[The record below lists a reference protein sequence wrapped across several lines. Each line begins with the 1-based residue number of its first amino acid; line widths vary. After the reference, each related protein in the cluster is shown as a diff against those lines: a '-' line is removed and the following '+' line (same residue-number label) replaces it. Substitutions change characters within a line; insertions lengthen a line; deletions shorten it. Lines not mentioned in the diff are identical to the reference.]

1 MTGSMEKLCFPLLI
15 CSFVTTNQQRRK
27 TDKKL
32 LCIALALMM
41 AISLCVP
48 VSAAEEE
55 TEAAFVPEEYTTEEL
70 LAMDQELDSDGDGLV
85 DVIELVYEFN
95 RYSPDTDGDGVNDY
109 TEFCITC
116 TDPLVP
122 DGQLDTDGDGL
133 TNAEE
138 AVYGTNPDD
147 LDTDNDTFGDYAEI
161 VELGTD
167 PLVKNNTADSATVV
181 TPSSPITTVPDE
193 SALNPA
199 ADIVGPGTGGTSAY
213 SGTLYTKYD
222 GTTYTSSVSYTFN
235 TNWFFDDNLTYNSQL
250 AVVSSLLSAIAYDN
264 NRLVVPY
271 TDMASS
277 TNATAIWDWMD
288 YHGFENTGVSYDLD
302 YSSTNTSGY
311 QDQHVSEMFI
321 GHKEAT
327 YGSSTKNIIC
337 IVIRGTN
344 GTLDEWQSNFDLGGD
359 STPHDEWTASLNH
372 MGFDITVN
380 RLSSKL
386 SAYMSANGLNSSN
399 SILWFTGHSRGGA
412 LANLLA
418 AKRVNA
424 GYKVFAYTF
433 ASPGTTISTNTGAT
447 KYSCIFNII
456 NEDDLVPQLPMSAW
470 GFNRYGVDKPGS
482 IEDNYASQW
491 DALVSGSVNY
501 TSNPTLMN
509 QTIEDFAN
517 ISDGRNNCYTY
528 RTGLDA
534 YYVDALYPTYESAQ
548 MSGEITAESFGLTVV
563 APYLKP
569 SKHALSALAIAN
581 SIRHPHDVESYY
593 LLSLYITSSE

>member
-1 MTGSMEKLCFPLLI
+1 
-15 CSFVTTNQQRRK
+15 
-27 TDKKL
+27 
-32 LCIALALMM
+32 MM
-41 AISLCVP
+41 AVSLCVP

-95 RYSPDTDGDGVNDY
+95 RYSPDTDGDGVTDY

-122 DGQLDTDGDGL
+122 DGQIDTDGDGL

-147 LDTDNDTFGDYAEI
+147 LDTDNDTYGDYAEI
-161 VELGTD
+161 IELGTD
-167 PLVKNNTADSATVV
+167 PLVKNNTAASATVV
-181 TPSSPITTVPDE
+181 TPSSPITAVPDD
-193 SALNPA
+193 STLNPA

-288 YHGFENTGVSYDLD
+288 YHGFENTGVSYNLD

-311 QDQHVSEMFI
+311 QDQHVSEMFV
-321 GHKEAT
+321 GHKQAT
-327 YGSSTKNIIC
+327 YGSTTKNIIC

-344 GTLDEWQSNFDLGGD
+344 GTLDEWQSNFDVGGA
-359 STPHDEWTASLNH
+359 STPHSEWTASLNH

-399 SILWFTGHSRGGA
+399 SILWLTGHSRGGA

-424 GYKVFAYTF
+424 GYEVFAYTF
-433 ASPGTTISTNTGAT
+433 
-447 KYSCIFNII
+447 
-456 NEDDLVPQLPMSAW
+456 
-470 GFNRYGVDKPGS
+470 
-482 IEDNYASQW
+482 
-491 DALVSGSVNY
+491 
-501 TSNPTLMN
+501 
-509 QTIEDFAN
+509 
-517 ISDGRNNCYTY
+517 
-528 RTGLDA
+528 
-534 YYVDALYPTYESAQ
+534 
-548 MSGEITAESFGLTVV
+548 
-563 APYLKP
+563 
-569 SKHALSALAIAN
+569 
-581 SIRHPHDVESYY
+581 
-593 LLSLYITSSE
+593 